1 MTDFTKIDF
10 TKIGRWSFVG
20 GLALAALAAF
30 VQIPYLALLLF
41 ALGLVVGFINIK
53 EKESA
58 SFLISVVAL
67 LVIGVAGLQ
76 LGQLTP
82 LISGILNNFIAFVSA
97 AGLVVAIKQ
106 LLAFGPAGQA

>member
-1 MTDFTKIDF
+1 MTDFTKV
-10 TKIGRWSFVG
+10 GRWSFIG
-20 GLALAALAAF
+20 GLVLAVLAAF
-30 VQIPYLALLLF
+30 IQVSFLALILF
-41 ALGLVVGFINIK
+41 VLGLAVGFLNIK

-58 SFLISVVAL
+58 PFLISVIAL

-82 LISGILNNFIAFVSA
+82 VISGIFVNFVAFISA

-106 LLAFGPAGQA
+106 ILAVGPAGV

>member
-1 MTDFTKIDF
+1 MTDF
-10 TKIGRWSFVG
+10 TKIGRWSFIG
-20 GLALAALAAF
+20 GLVLAVLAAF
-30 VQIPYLALLLF
+30 IQVPSLALILF
-41 ALGLVVGFINIK
+41 VLGLAVGFLNIK

-58 SFLISVVAL
+58 SFLISVIAL

-82 LISGILNNFIAFVSA
+82 VISGIFTNFIAFISA

-106 LLAFGPAGQA
+106 VLAVGQAGA